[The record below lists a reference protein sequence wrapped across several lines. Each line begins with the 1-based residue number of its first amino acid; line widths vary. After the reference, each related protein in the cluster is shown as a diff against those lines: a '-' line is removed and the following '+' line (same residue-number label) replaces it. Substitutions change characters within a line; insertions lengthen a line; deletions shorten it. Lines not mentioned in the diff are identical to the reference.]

1 MLGLRPIIVLLTIL
15 FLALLG
21 VGIVRYWLKSRD
33 VAETIKDR
41 ISTWVKEETSG
52 QYKLSIGDLHID
64 PEKQSILVSEIVFHP
79 ADNIKSA
86 GTLYKFRLENL
97 LINQVTLS
105 SLLESSLLDL
115 SNITI
120 AGGEFEIIR
129 HADKNDD
136 STTGKPKK
144 KFSKNG
150 LQGIKIDS
158 IQLSQLDLVY
168 QASNKAITK
177 LESVHLDLYGFHT
190 DSLNTTTTNSLP
202 VASFRLA
209 IENFRTELSDKEYEL
224 KAEKFIRNGAQH
236 FQAIIKKIELI
247 PTAGSSLEAIAA
259 QTPVQMD
266 VYQLSIPEVVID
278 SLDYRGFLEDSIIRT
293 PMILLNE
300 PSLLIFN
307 DRSRPPSTQSKIGK
321 NPHQLIQQLIFGLEV
336 PVLQVNNGSITYYE
350 KNKEGTD
357 VGKLRFGSISGNA
370 GPILKG
376 VETKGSLQLDLEA
389 KLMDQ
394 VPMKAQFYFPPGP
407 NGQFTVHASI
417 QSFQLAALNP
427 VIQPL
432 ARVAIRSGKSNLLNF
447 TIQGS
452 DQGAN
457 GKIRF
462 SYEDL
467 KIDLLKEKETGTTSK
482 RPLLSLLANQLL
494 IRTNNRLED
503 RKAHEFLV
511 REDRDPTKSFF
522 NLIWKTLFE
531 GLKSSAGIRSKDTKP
546 A

>member
-1 MLGLRPIIVLLTIL
+1 MLGLRPIIALLIIL
-15 FLALLG
+15 FLVLLG
-21 VGIVRYWLKSRD
+21 IGIVRYWIKSKD

-41 ISTWVKEETSG
+41 ISTWVQEETGG
-52 QYKLSIGDLHID
+52 QYSIRIGDIHID
-64 PEKQSILVSEIVFHP
+64 PEKQSIQVSEIVFQP
-79 ADNIKSA
+79 ADKIKGA
-86 GTLYKFRLENL
+86 GTVYKFKLQNL

-105 SLLESSLLDL
+105 SLLESSLLEL

-129 HADKNDD
+129 FAKKKDD
-136 STTGKPKK
+136 SIINKSKT
-144 KFSKNG
+144 KFSPKG
-150 LQGIKIDS
+150 LKGIKIDS
-158 IQLSQLDLVY
+158 IQLSQLDLKY

-190 DSLNTTTTNSLP
+190 DSLNTSSSNPLP
-202 VASFRLA
+202 VAGFRLA
-209 IENFRTELSDKEYEL
+209 IENLRTELSDKEYEL
-224 KAEKFIRNGAQH
+224 KAEQFILNGAQH

-259 QTPVQMD
+259 QKPVQMD
-266 VYQLSIPEVVID
+266 IYQLSIPEVVID
-278 SLDYRGFLEDSIIRT
+278 SLDYRSFLEDSMIRT

-300 PSLLIFN
+300 PSLTIFN

-336 PVLQVNNGSITYYE
+336 PVLQVNNGSITYLE

-376 VETKGSLQLDLEA
+376 VETKGSLQLDLQA
-389 KLMDQ
+389 KMMDQ
-394 VPMKAQFYFPPGP
+394 VPLNAQFYFPPGAT
-407 NGQFTVHASI
+407 GQFTVHASI
-417 QSFQLAALNP
+417 QSFQLTTLNP

-432 ARVAIRSGKSNLLNF
+432 ARVAIRSGKSNQLNF

-457 GKIRF
+457 GKIQF

-494 IRTNNRLED
+494 LRTHNRVDD
-503 RKAHEFLV
+503 RKAHEFRV

-531 GLKSSAGIRSKDTKP
+531 GLKSSAGIRSKDSKP